1 MSTESADWLGPA
13 GLLVLACTGALA
25 SVALLRRPCRRLF
38 GAENAFLLWGLPPLA
53 MLASQLPHPAA
64 AGPGVL
70 SGAAW
75 VVISASDALPRV
87 QGGGF
92 DWCGAL
98 GWAWLLGVAASLVR
112 AGAARGCGVRWRSRM
127 RRFDGRCCVR
137 RTWKRVLRW
146 WVRGVRGSWCRP
158 ISRFATRMTS
168 RP

>member
-1 MSTESADWLGPA
+1 MSTEPADWLGPA

-75 VVISASDALPRV
+75 VVISLIGIGPTAAQYTPAGLSEPASAL
-87 QGGGF
+87 
-92 DWCGAL
+92 AL
-98 GWAWLLGVAASLVR
+98 GATPDHLALSVVANIVLCALLMAFAWLAFRRQELAS
-112 AGAARGCGVRWRSRM
+112 
-127 RRFDGRCCVR
+127 
-137 RTWKRVLRW
+137 
-146 WVRGVRGSWCRP
+146 
-158 ISRFATRMTS
+158 ATT
-168 RP
+168 